1 MHSHL
6 LEVKGSTMKSN
17 LLNITDCA
25 ERERNCLDVYK
36 NVENVYKKKLENDFH
51 INGMHE

>member
-25 ERERNCLDVYK
+25 ERERNCLDIYK
-36 NVENVYKKKLENDFH
+36 NVEYVYKKNLKMTFT
-51 INGMHE
+51 